1 MPAKTKLSGG
11 SEFSQKTPKKWLRE
25 VWQTLCE
32 EQQVYIDYRVEVKA
46 ISDEHTLMIIGGIWH
61 IFAGRYLTKA
71 EEKELGWQVS
81 TVWWMNKPQC
91 KLFSM
96 IPLIHDPDSKIP
108 PTYIGCRGGRRSGKT
123 EGSVRLAMAQAVI
136 QPYSVIACF
145 GMDHKS
151 NLQMVEKIAGI
162 IPQNWISAYDRRYD
176 TLHLRNGSKIIF
188 FSPLNYRKAGR
199 SYTFDCVLLDEFPTY
214 LNSRAILEGV
224 KGSIVERDGIIV
236 AMYTPPPVHETAY
249 WEEMRAKSPDPE
261 VNKSVKIIYFGS
273 TLDNEVLSEKAK
285 RKALLQAKTMY
296 KDQFE
301 REFLGK
307 WSRSSGV
314 VFYDWKDE
322 VHVLSA
328 VPPEWVD
335 ITAEFN
341 KRRVGREAPWIM
353 GMDFNE
359 NPMTAAFWKLYW
371 SPAGG
376 HLVCHHELFEN
387 ESNTEK
393 FIHSKIFPFLR
404 SQYPEIKNDRDLAN
418 MVFQVVDAS
427 AYWQGNSAGRT
438 KEAVVVPATKY
449 LISAGF
455 RPVAPKQIVRGVH
468 TGKDN
473 KKRFGGQN
481 PDRIDRMES
490 ARGRLMNRFGWP
502 CLSFLENCVHIIE
515 SWRNIPLAGGKP
527 DNRSEYAHFYD
538 ASSYPIYNLYPAV
551 QLYDADPDHLTKT
564 YTLVDKIGKECL
576 TEEQRQAHPMVKH
589 FGKELVL

>member
-1 MPAKTKLSGG
+1 MPANTKLSGG
-11 SEFSQKTPKKWLRE
+11 SDYSQKAPKKWLRE

-32 EQQVYIDYRVEVKA
+32 EQQVYIDFRVEVKA
-46 ISDEHTLMIIGGIWH
+46 ISTEKTLMKIGGIWH
-61 IFAGRYLTKA
+61 IFAGRYLTKQ
-71 EEKELGWQVS
+71 EEDELNWDIK

-162 IPQNWISAYDRRYD
+162 IPQNWIHTYDRRYD
-176 TLHLRNGSKIIF
+176 TLYLRNGSKIIF

-199 SYTFDCVLLDEFPTY
+199 SYTFDCVLLDEFPTF

-236 AMYTPPPVHETAY
+236 AMYTPPPIHETAY

-296 KDQFE
+296 RDQFE

-314 VFYDWKDE
+314 VFYDWKDD
-322 VHVLSA
+322 VHVISA
-328 VPPEWVD
+328 VPPEYVD

-341 KRRVGREAPWIM
+341 KRRVGRPAPWIM

-359 NPMTAAFWKLYW
+359 NPMTATFWKLYW

-404 SQYPEIKNDRDLAN
+404 SQFPEIKTDRELADT
-418 MVFQVVDAS
+418 VFQVVDAS

-455 RPVAPKQIVRGVH
+455 RPVAPKQIIRGVH
-468 TGKDN
+468 TGKTNRDKFGN
-473 KKRFGGQN
+473 KN
-481 PDRIDRMES
+481 PDRVDRMES

-502 CLSFLENCVHIIE
+502 CLSFLENCTHVIE

-551 QLYDADPDHLTKT
+551 QLYDADPDHMTKT
-564 YTLVDKIGKECL
+564 YTLVHKIGQECL
-576 TEEQRQAHPMVKH
+576 TEEQRNNHPMTRH
-589 FGKELVL
+589 FGKDLVL